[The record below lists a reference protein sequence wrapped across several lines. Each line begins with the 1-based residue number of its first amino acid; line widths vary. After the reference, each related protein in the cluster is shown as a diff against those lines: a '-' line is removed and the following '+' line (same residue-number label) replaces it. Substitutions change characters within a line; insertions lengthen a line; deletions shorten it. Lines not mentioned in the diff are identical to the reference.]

1 MKSIDALR
9 INTSGLSRI
18 YYIYI
23 YILNLMITVS
33 EDALALNGDGP
44 SAGRVLTENLYMFS
58 VKFDKLTLVIM
69 NWF

>member
-1 MKSIDALR
+1 
-9 INTSGLSRI
+9 
-18 YYIYI
+18 
-23 YILNLMITVS
+23 MITVS